1 MGGNGRKRPHNG
13 RSRSPSSRVLPFK
26 KPQFATPP
34 SSKSPPPRRAP
45 DRQPGAPN
53 SNPSRP
59 GFASYLDPP
68 NLPPKIKILCEI
80 IATTHSLSV
89 ERVLDHSISGLP
101 VTQEDVEQVLKLS
114 YGFPGSAVKFFR
126 WSARLLCGDH
136 SPYAWN
142 LVVDMLGKNE
152 LFDAMWDAIKSMHK
166 ERLLS
171 LATLASVFSSY
182 VIAGRV
188 HEAIMTFDVMD
199 QYGVPRDIVALNSL
213 LSAICREGKVVDAVE
228 FLQIEKQRIRPDP
241 DSYAILLEGCEKE
254 GNTGVAKLVFSDMV
268 AEIGWDPSNLPA
280 YNSLLCTLIRG
291 PDGVREA
298 VKYFETMGEHRC
310 YPSMKFFREALDDC
324 LKRSDSKGAEFF
336 WGAMMEKVRL
346 RPDTEMY
353 NLMIAMYCHQNEI
366 ELAKRLLDEMIC
378 NGAFPDDQTYN
389 VLLEFLIKCRKLVDA
404 SIIFSEMIKN
414 ECSPSLDN
422 CQEAIRVF
430 LDTEN
435 STVALKVWKWTVENY
450 KEELEDTANL
460 LIVGLRDMD
469 RLPEAVKYAKDII
482 DRKIKLNSSTL
493 SKLKESLTKA
503 GKDQVYD
510 EILWKWKFR

>member
-59 GFASYLDPP
+59 GFAS
-68 NLPPKIKILCEI
+68 
-80 IATTHSLSV
+80 
-89 ERVLDHSISGLP
+89 VLDHSISGLP

-188 HEAIMTFDVMD
+188 HEAIMTFD
-199 QYGVPRDIVALNSL
+199 
-213 LSAICREGKVVDAVE
+213 
-228 FLQIEKQRIRPDP
+228 QRIRPDP